1 MRPISGCV
9 NAVRHHYVP
18 QGFLR
23 GFAVEGDASRGF
35 VWVYDKNA
43 DRAPR
48 KKSVRSIAWAPAYYA
63 QEREDGSTDLDT
75 LETGLATTIDNQ
87 IPLILQ
93 AIKPKVG
100 HKINLSDT
108 DKAALAFFVGL
119 SLTRV
124 PSFRDGMN
132 DFHTRVA
139 QITLS
144 HQMDKD
150 PELAEVVEKY
160 GIKAEAKPWVSLRP
174 MVQLADAIAASA
186 LGKHWQ
192 FFVAPPSVSLV
203 TSDNP
208 VFFSGGAAGLAQ
220 VGPAHPGAELV
231 MNLRKD
237 LSLVCTPKRG
247 YESMHVFPL
256 SPVEARKFNRGIVR
270 AARQRVFADHHSSE
284 LDRFVKK
291 YAGEEQRVVV

>member
-1 MRPISGCV
+1 M
-9 NAVRHHYVP
+9 NAVRHHFVP

-23 GFAVEGDASRGF
+23 GFAAVDEASRNF

-63 QEREDGSTDLDT
+63 QENEDGSTDLDS
-75 LETGLATTIDNQ
+75 LETGLANTIDNRV
-87 IPLILQ
+87 PLILN
-93 AIKPKVG
+93 AITPKVG
-100 HKINLSDT
+100 RTVDLSGD
-108 DKAALAFFVGL
+108 DKGAIAFFVGL

-132 DFHTRVA
+132 DFHSQIA
-139 QITLS
+139 QIVLS
-144 HQMDKD
+144 QQMDKD
-150 PELAEVVEKY
+150 PKLADAVEKY

-174 MVQLADAIAASA
+174 MVQLAQTIAESA
-186 LGKHWQ
+186 LQKNWQ
-192 FFVAPPSVSLV
+192 FFVAPLSVPLV

-208 VFFSGGAAGLAQ
+208 VVFSGKAAGLIH

-237 LSLVCTPKRG
+237 LALVCTPKNG
-247 YESMHVFPL
+247 YENMKVFQL

-270 AARQRVFADHHSSE
+270 AARQRVFSDHFSPE
-284 LDRFVKK
+284 LDHFVKK
-291 YAGEEQRVVV
+291 YFGEEQRVVI